1 MSWKKFK
8 HGDKDEYSLAKNG
21 KLQQQCVKYKE
32 EYEKKVE
39 TNKNYL
45 IFNKTEKNTHSTYQY
60 KNMLVVQYQ
69 SAKLRGLRELVSRMD
84 RVGVWVRG
92 CVGGVSQSL
101 AWMAWVTWVH
111 KVLAWVSW
119 VV

>member
-1 MSWKKFK
+1 
-8 HGDKDEYSLAKNG
+8 
-21 KLQQQCVKYKE
+21 
-32 EYEKKVE
+32 
-39 TNKNYL
+39 
-45 IFNKTEKNTHSTYQY
+45 
-60 KNMLVVQYQ
+60 MLVVQYQ

-84 RVGVWVRG
+84 RVGAWVRG

-119 VV
+119 VAWVHKILAWVAWVA